1 MATEQAVFAALR
13 QVKDPEIDHDIV
25 QLGMIRSVEVE
36 GETVYVH
43 VVPTSEHCP
52 FAKEIVTRIENAVK
66 ALGVKKVEVEWGS
79 DE

>member
-13 QVKDPEIDHDIV
+13 KVQDPEINHDIV

-43 VVPTSEHCP
+43 VVPTSAHCP
-52 FAKEIVTRIENAVK
+52 FAKEIVARIESAVK

-79 DE
+79 DD